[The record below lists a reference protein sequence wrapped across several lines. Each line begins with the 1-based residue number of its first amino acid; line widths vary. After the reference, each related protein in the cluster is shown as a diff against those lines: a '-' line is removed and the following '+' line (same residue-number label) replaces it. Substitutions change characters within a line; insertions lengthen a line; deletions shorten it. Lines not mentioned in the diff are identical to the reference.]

1 MFEPREIT
9 LGPKVGSFFEVV
21 KGLKEGER
29 IVTSGTFLL
38 DSESRLMAT
47 SNMMGALGMGG
58 IKMEQAKMGKMD
70 MGSMDMSG
78 MKNKKMDMNGMKNKK
93 MDTKGMKK

>member
-9 LGPKVGSFFEVV
+9 LGPKVGSFFEVTH
-21 KGLKEGER
+21 GLKEGER

-58 IKMEQAKMGKMD
+58 IKMEQAQMGKMD

-78 MKNKKMDMNGMKNKK
+78 MDKKMERKK
-93 MDTKGMKK
+93 EGEGTQ